1 MPCVALSNLGGEQQ
15 LKLLMVRVT
24 LETNER
30 KWNVKRRERGIS
42 GGDLGNRRVVQRDEH
57 FTDGL
62 RAVFGRTLSK
72 TNPGSVWSVK
82 YSIYQHEYKLCTH
95 IHL

>member
-30 KWNVKRRERGIS
+30 KWNVK
-42 GGDLGNRRVVQRDEH
+42 QRDSA
-57 FTDGL
+57 F
-62 RAVFGRTLSK
+62 
-72 TNPGSVWSVK
+72 
-82 YSIYQHEYKLCTH
+82 H
-95 IHL
+95 IGVS